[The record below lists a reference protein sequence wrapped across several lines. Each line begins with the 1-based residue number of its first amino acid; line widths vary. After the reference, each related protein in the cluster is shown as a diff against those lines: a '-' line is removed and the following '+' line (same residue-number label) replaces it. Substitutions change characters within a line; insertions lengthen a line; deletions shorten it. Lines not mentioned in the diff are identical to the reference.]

1 MTDLQNNSLIHLKFN
16 GKIYGWILAIS
27 SLLALA
33 FIAHHPEAD
42 LHNSANG
49 LENLAAIGYLGR
61 IVHGTLIFMVLMFA
75 VGFSGFA
82 LRLGIKHPLVM
93 SGWIAYIIGTIAMI
107 LAASIDG
114 FLLADISDKM
124 SDNRQLAYDLI
135 HYSMIYNQIL
145 ARLGFSLMAAASLF
159 WGVAMI
165 HFSGN
170 KRIIG
175 LCSIIIGGTSLAFVL
190 ISSERI
196 DVRILLFYMI
206 AQLIWH
212 LIIATWM
219 IRTKDNVAI

>member
-1 MTDLQNNSLIHLKFN
+1 MPNLPSNDIVALKFN
-16 GKIYGWILAIS
+16 SKIYGWILAIS

-42 LHNSANG
+42 MHNASNG
-49 LENLAAIGYLGR
+49 LENLSAVGPIGR
-61 IVHGTLIFMVLMFA
+61 IVHGSLIFMVLMFA
-75 VGFSGFA
+75 IGFTGFA
-82 LRLGIKHPLVM
+82 LRIGIKHPLVM
-93 SGWIAYIIGTIAMI
+93 AGWIAYIIGTMAMI

-124 SDNRQLAYDLI
+124 SGNRQLAYDLI
-135 HYSMIYNQIL
+135 HYSMIYNQVL
-145 ARLGFSLMAAASLF
+145 ARLGFILMAAAAVF
-159 WGVAMI
+159 WGIALV
-165 HFSGN
+165 HFAGI

-175 LCSIIIGGTSLAFVL
+175 LCSIIIGASSIAFVL

-219 IRTKDNVAI
+219 ILTKDNFAI